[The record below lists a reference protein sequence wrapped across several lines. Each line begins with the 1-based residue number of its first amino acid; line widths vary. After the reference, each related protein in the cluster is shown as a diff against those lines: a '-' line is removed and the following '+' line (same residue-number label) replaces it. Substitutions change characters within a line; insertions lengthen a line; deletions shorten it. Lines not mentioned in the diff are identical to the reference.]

1 MFWVFRKSAVDSPRW
16 SGEGVEIGLDRRG
29 FEDLFVGVRMGFGLW
44 ESRLEDF
51 F

>member
-16 SGEGVEIGLDRRG
+16 SGEGLEFGLGRLG
-29 FEDLFVGVRMGFGLW
+29 FEDWFVGVGFGLW
-44 ESRLEDF
+44 ESRLEIF